1 MVRIILKKV
10 RIATPYLIL
19 RFYYST
25 PPKLSRFNMNII
37 RQTIALFFCATLG
50 VFTVFGQETTLEG
63 WHLKDPSEGIY
74 GVGANK
80 TYELLKDRKAKKV
93 VVAILDSGVDTDHE
107 DLKDNIWVNPN
118 EIAGNGIDD
127 DKNGYVDDINGWNF
141 LGNAE
146 GENLDAANLE
156 ITRIYRKLAPQFQE
170 VESKKGVAKEDRA
183 DYEQFKNAETEIIE
197 ELNASSQEFAQI
209 DGFLTV
215 FNAADSTAKAELGEN
230 YSSEDVLSWQPE
242 SEDLKLYQSI
252 LAGLAQDPN
261 FTKDGLLKYH
271 SYLEEKLKFHYNPRF
286 VDRSF
291 LGDDPDNFSNRFY
304 GNNDVSAPHN
314 DHGTHVAG
322 IVGAVSGNGIGM
334 DGICQSVELM
344 ILRTVPNGDEFDK
357 DVANAIRYA
366 ADNGADII
374 NMSFGK
380 GYSPHFEEVQ
390 KAIKHA
396 EEKGVLMIHAAGND
410 AENIDKGANFPD
422 PNYTFQK
429 RPCSTW
435 LTIGASASTGDE
447 QLVGVF
453 SNYGR
458 KTVDLFSPGVQIYS
472 TKPDNTY
479 EFEDG
484 TSMAAPVVSGVAA
497 LIKSYFP
504 EITAVQLKELLLE
517 SSNKYPKL
525 SVLMPDPTYAQSK
538 TTKFKKLSRNGGVVS
553 ALNAAQL
560 ALTKYFE

>member
-1 MVRIILKKV
+1 M
-10 RIATPYLIL
+10 
-19 RFYYST
+19 
-25 PPKLSRFNMNII
+25 
-37 RQTIALFFCATLG
+37 
-50 VFTVFGQETTLEG
+50 
-63 WHLKDPSEGIY
+63 KDPSEGTY
-74 GVGANK
+74 GVGAEK
-80 TYELLKDRKAKKV
+80 AYELLRDRKPTKV
-93 VVAILDSGVDTDHE
+93 VVAILDSGVDADHE
-107 DLKDNIWVNPN
+107 DLQDNIWVNPN

-146 GENLDAANLE
+146 GQNLDAANLE
-156 ITRIYRKLAPQFQE
+156 ITRIYRKLAPRFQE
-170 VESKKGVAKEDRA
+170 IESKKDVAKADRA
-183 DYEQFKNAETEIIE
+183 DYERFKNAEAEILE
-197 ELNASSQEFAQI
+197 ELNASSQEFMQI

-215 FNAADSTAKAELGEN
+215 YNAADSSAKAELGDN
-230 YSSEDVLSWQPE
+230 YSSEDVLGWKPE
-242 SEDLKLYQSI
+242 AEDVKLYQSI
-252 LAGLAQDPN
+252 LAGLTQDPK
-261 FTKDGLLKYH
+261 FSKASLTKYH
-271 SYLEEKLKFHYNPRF
+271 AYLEEKLEFHYNPRF

-291 LGDDPDNFSNRFY
+291 IGDNPDDFSNRFY
-304 GNNDVSAPHN
+304 GNNDVSAPHD

-322 IVGAVSGNGIGM
+322 IVGAVSGNGVGM
-334 DGICQSVELM
+334 DGIAQNVELM

-357 DVANAIRYA
+357 DIANAIRYA

-380 GYSPHFEEVQ
+380 GYSPHFEEVH

-396 EEKGVLMIHAAGND
+396 EEKGVLMVHAAGND
-410 AENIDKGANFPD
+410 AQNLDKAKNFPN
-422 PNYTFQK
+422 PNYAFQK
-429 RPCSTW
+429 QPCSTW
-435 LTIGASASTGDE
+435 LTVGASASTGDE

-458 KTVDLFSPGVQIYS
+458 KSVDLFSPGVQIYS

-525 SVLMPDPTYAQSK
+525 SVLMPDAEYKQSK
-538 TTKFKKLSRNGGVVS
+538 SSKFKKLSSNGGVVN
-553 ALNAAQL
+553 ALNAAKL
-560 ALTKYFE
+560 ALTQYSE

>member
-1 MVRIILKKV
+1 M
-10 RIATPYLIL
+10 
-19 RFYYST
+19 
-25 PPKLSRFNMNII
+25 
-37 RQTIALFFCATLG
+37 
-50 VFTVFGQETTLEG
+50 
-63 WHLKDPSEGIY
+63 KDPSEGIY
-74 GVGANK
+74 GVGAEK
-80 TYELLKDRKAKKV
+80 AYELLKDRKPTKV

-107 DLKDNIWVNPN
+107 DLQDNIWVNPN

-146 GENLDAANLE
+146 GQNLDAANLE
-156 ITRIYRKLAPQFQE
+156 ITRIYRKLAPRFQE
-170 VESKKGVAKEDRA
+170 IESKKDVAKADRA
-183 DYEQFKNAETEIIE
+183 DYERFKNAEAEILE
-197 ELNASSQEFAQI
+197 ELNASSQEFMQI

-215 FNAADSTAKAELGEN
+215 YNAADSSAKAELGDN
-230 YSSEDVLSWQPE
+230 YSSEDVLGWKPE
-242 SEDLKLYQSI
+242 AEDVKLYQSI
-252 LAGLAQDPN
+252 LAGLTQDPK
-261 FTKDGLLKYH
+261 FSKASLTKYH
-271 SYLEEKLKFHYNPRF
+271 AYLEEKLEFHYNPRF

-291 LGDDPDNFSNRFY
+291 IGDNPDDFSNRFY
-304 GNNDVSAPHN
+304 GNNDVSAPHD

-322 IVGAVSGNGIGM
+322 IVGAVSGNGVGM
-334 DGICQSVELM
+334 DGIAQNVELM

-357 DVANAIRYA
+357 DIANAIRYA

-380 GYSPHFEEVQ
+380 GYSPHFEEVH

-396 EEKGVLMIHAAGND
+396 EEKGVLMVHAAGND
-410 AENIDKGANFPD
+410 AQNLDKAKNFPN
-422 PNYTFQK
+422 PNYAFQK
-429 RPCSTW
+429 QPCSTW
-435 LTIGASASTGDE
+435 LTVGASASTGDE

-458 KTVDLFSPGVQIYS
+458 KSVDLFSPGVRIYS

-525 SVLMPDPTYAQSK
+525 SVLMPDAEYKQSRSS
-538 TTKFKKLSRNGGVVS
+538 KFKKLSRNGGVVN
-553 ALNAAQL
+553 ALNAAKL
-560 ALTKYFE
+560 ALTQYSE

>member
-1 MVRIILKKV
+1 
-10 RIATPYLIL
+10 
-19 RFYYST
+19 
-25 PPKLSRFNMNII
+25 MNII
-37 RQTIALFFCATLG
+37 RQAAALTLSAAISIS
-50 VFTVFGQETTLEG
+50 TVFGQETALEG
-63 WHLKDPSEGIY
+63 WHMKDPSEGTY
-74 GVGANK
+74 GVGAEK
-80 TYELLKDRKAKKV
+80 AYELLRDRKPTKV
-93 VVAILDSGVDTDHE
+93 VVAILDSGVDADHE
-107 DLKDNIWVNPN
+107 DLQDNIWVNPN

-146 GENLDAANLE
+146 GQNLDAANLE
-156 ITRIYRKLAPQFQE
+156 ITRIYRKLAPRFQE
-170 VESKKGVAKEDRA
+170 IESKKDVAKADRA
-183 DYEQFKNAETEIIE
+183 DYERFKNAEAEILE
-197 ELNASSQEFAQI
+197 ELNASSQEFMQI

-215 FNAADSTAKAELGEN
+215 YNAADSSAKAELGDN
-230 YSSEDVLSWQPE
+230 YSSEDVLGWKPE
-242 SEDLKLYQSI
+242 AEDVKLYQSI
-252 LAGLAQDPN
+252 LAGLTQDPK
-261 FTKDGLLKYH
+261 FSKASLTKYH
-271 SYLEEKLKFHYNPRF
+271 AYLEEKLEFHYNPRF

-291 LGDDPDNFSNRFY
+291 IGDNPDDFSNRFY
-304 GNNDVSAPHN
+304 GNNDVSAPHD

-322 IVGAVSGNGIGM
+322 IVGAVSGNGVGM
-334 DGICQSVELM
+334 DGIAQNVELM

-357 DVANAIRYA
+357 DIANAIRYA

-380 GYSPHFEEVQ
+380 GYSPHFEEVH

-396 EEKGVLMIHAAGND
+396 EEKGVLMVHAAGND
-410 AENIDKGANFPD
+410 AQNLDKAKNFPN
-422 PNYTFQK
+422 PNYAFQK
-429 RPCSTW
+429 QPCSTW
-435 LTIGASASTGDE
+435 LTVGASASTGDE

-458 KTVDLFSPGVQIYS
+458 KSVDLFSPGVQIYS

-525 SVLMPDPTYAQSK
+525 SVLMPDAEYKQSK
-538 TTKFKKLSRNGGVVS
+538 SSKFKKLSSNGGVVN
-553 ALNAAQL
+553 ALNAAKL
-560 ALTKYFE
+560 ALTQYSE

>member
-1 MVRIILKKV
+1 M
-10 RIATPYLIL
+10 
-19 RFYYST
+19 
-25 PPKLSRFNMNII
+25 
-37 RQTIALFFCATLG
+37 
-50 VFTVFGQETTLEG
+50 
-63 WHLKDPSEGIY
+63 KDPSEGTY
-74 GVGANK
+74 GVGAEK
-80 TYELLKDRKAKKV
+80 AYELLRDRKPTKV
-93 VVAILDSGVDTDHE
+93 VVAILDSGVDADHE
-107 DLKDNIWVNPN
+107 DLQDNIWVNPN

-146 GENLDAANLE
+146 GQNLDAANLE
-156 ITRIYRKLAPQFQE
+156 ITRIYRKLAPRFQE
-170 VESKKGVAKEDRA
+170 IESKKDVAKADRA
-183 DYEQFKNAETEIIE
+183 DYERFKNAEAEILE
-197 ELNASSQEFAQI
+197 ELNASSQEFMQI

-215 FNAADSTAKAELGEN
+215 YNAADSSAKAELGDN
-230 YSSEDVLSWQPE
+230 YSSEDVLGWKPE
-242 SEDLKLYQSI
+242 AEDVKLYQSI
-252 LAGLAQDPN
+252 LAGLTQDPK
-261 FTKDGLLKYH
+261 FSKASLTKYH
-271 SYLEEKLKFHYNPRF
+271 AYLEEKLEFHYNPRF

-291 LGDDPDNFSNRFY
+291 IGDNPDDFSNRFY
-304 GNNDVSAPHN
+304 GNNDVSAPHD

-322 IVGAVSGNGIGM
+322 IVGAVSGNGVGM
-334 DGICQSVELM
+334 DGIAQNVELM
-344 ILRTVPNGDEFDK
+344 ILRTVPNGDQFDK
-357 DVANAIRYA
+357 DIANAIRYA

-380 GYSPHFEEVQ
+380 GYSPHFEEVH

-396 EEKGVLMIHAAGND
+396 EEKGVLMVHAAGND
-410 AENIDKGANFPD
+410 AQNLDKAKNFPN
-422 PNYTFQK
+422 PNYAFQK
-429 RPCSTW
+429 QPCSTW
-435 LTIGASASTGDE
+435 LTVGASASTGDE

-458 KTVDLFSPGVQIYS
+458 KSVDLFSPGVQIYS

-525 SVLMPDPTYAQSK
+525 SVLMPDAEYKQSK
-538 TTKFKKLSRNGGVVS
+538 SSKFKKLSSNGGVVN
-553 ALNAAQL
+553 ALNAAKL
-560 ALTKYFE
+560 ALTQYSE

>member
-1 MVRIILKKV
+1 M
-10 RIATPYLIL
+10 
-19 RFYYST
+19 
-25 PPKLSRFNMNII
+25 
-37 RQTIALFFCATLG
+37 
-50 VFTVFGQETTLEG
+50 
-63 WHLKDPSEGIY
+63 KDPSEGIY
-74 GVGANK
+74 GVGAEK
-80 TYELLKDRKAKKV
+80 AYELLKDRKPTKV

-107 DLKDNIWVNPN
+107 DLQDNIWVNPN

-146 GENLDAANLE
+146 GQNLDAANLE
-156 ITRIYRKLAPQFQE
+156 ITRIYRKLAPRFQE
-170 VESKKGVAKEDRA
+170 IESKKDVAKEDRA
-183 DYEQFKNAETEIIE
+183 DYERFKNAEAEILE
-197 ELNASSQEFAQI
+197 ELNASSQEFMQI
-209 DGFLTV
+209 DGFLNIFT
-215 FNAADSTAKAELGEN
+215 AADSTARAELREN
-230 YSSEDVLSWQPE
+230 YSSEDVLGWKPE
-242 SEDLKLYQSI
+242 AEDVKLYQSI
-252 LAGLAQDPN
+252 LAGLTQDPN
-261 FTKDGLLKYH
+261 FSKASLTKYH
-271 SYLEEKLKFHYNPRF
+271 AYLEEKLEFHYNPRF

-291 LGDDPDNFSNRFY
+291 IGDNPDDFSNRFY
-304 GNNDVSAPHN
+304 GNNDVSAPHD

-334 DGICQSVELM
+334 DGIAQNVELM

-357 DVANAIRYA
+357 DIANAIRYA

-380 GYSPHFEEVQ
+380 GYSPHFEEVH

-396 EEKGVLMIHAAGND
+396 EEKGVLMVHAAGND
-410 AENIDKGANFPD
+410 AQNLDKAKNFPN
-422 PNYTFQK
+422 PNYAFQK
-429 RPCSTW
+429 QPCSTW
-435 LTIGASASTGDE
+435 LTVGASASTGDE

-458 KTVDLFSPGVQIYS
+458 KSVDLFSPGVRIYS

-525 SVLMPDPTYAQSK
+525 SVLMPDAEYKQSRSS
-538 TTKFKKLSRNGGVVS
+538 KFKKLSRNGGVVN
-553 ALNAAQL
+553 ALNAAKL
-560 ALTKYFE
+560 ALTQYSE